1 LTRLLDRAEGDHYT
15 ATALQCIPGKRP
27 TPEMEP
33 FRKARFGA
41 FTLDV
46 TSGELR
52 KYGTKLRLGEQP
64 FQILTLLL
72 ERRGELVSREELQK
86 RLWPS
91 DTFVDF
97 DHGLNSAMRR
107 LRDAL
112 GDEQEN
118 PQWVETV
125 PRRGYR
131 FVGEVEWER
140 NGAAAAE
147 KAKPPSALNEAVGRE
162 SPGITKKGNW
172 ASIGVA
178 AALVLVLGAWIA
190 WKLEEGRRSANLVA
204 QVKTLAV
211 LPLENLSGDAKQE
224 YFADGMTDEL
234 ITELAKSKGVRVIS
248 RTSVM
253 QYKDARRP
261 LREIGKEL
269 GADAIVEGTIALN
282 GKKVRVTVQL
292 IHVATDTHLWAQ
304 SYERDVSDVMD
315 LQAALAR
322 NIANELKTTVVTN
335 DNKTKRINPEAYD
348 NYLKGRYAF
357 LSGNGEASREYFEKA
372 IALQPNYAQAYSGLA
387 DYYGAGSVGGELDPR
402 KAMPESEKYARK
414 ALELEP
420 TISEAHSSMAAM
432 YLFFRWD
439 WKKAEEE
446 ERRAIELNP
455 NISEA
460 YHVLSYILF
469 AQNRVEEAVAAQRK
483 GTEVDPFARPWAM
496 GYVLMCAERYAEA
509 EAELRR
515 ELKVRPTNTDV
526 RDTLATVLLAEEKE
540 KESAEEL
547 ADSARRDGDP
557 DYAVVIEEAFA
568 DGGNTGLQQMRLK
581 RLESYAK
588 KEYVSPIAFAFAYG
602 RLRDKMKTMEW
613 LEKAYEEH
621 SPRLVRM
628 WMEPEW
634 KWMHG
639 EPQFR
644 ALAKRVGL
652 VLPQEQ

>member
-1 LTRLLDRAEGDHYT
+1 MPANYPGQRA
-15 ATALQCIPGKRP
+15 K
-27 TPEMEP
+27 
-33 FRKARFGA
+33 FGT

-52 KYGTKLRLGEQP
+52 KHGTKLRLGEQP
-64 FQILTLLL
+64 FQILSLLL
-72 ERRGELVSREELQK
+72 ERRGELVSREELLK

-97 DHGLNSAMRR
+97 DHGLNSAIRR

-112 GDEQEN
+112 GDQQEE
-118 PQWVETV
+118 PRWVETV

-131 FVGEVEWER
+131 FIGEVEWGT
-140 NGAAAAE
+140 NGAGIAAKQPEPREAPE
-147 KAKPPSALNEAVGRE
+147 QEHNEAGKTGKRTRKRNA
-162 SPGITKKGNW
+162 I
-172 ASIGVA
+172 AIAVA
-178 AALVLVLGAWIA
+178 AALVVGAWFA
-190 WKLEEGRRSANLVA
+190 WRLAGERRSASLAA
-204 QVKTLAV
+204 QVKALAV

-234 ITELAKSKGVRVIS
+234 ITELAKTKGVRVIS

-253 QYKDARRP
+253 QYKSVRRP
-261 LREIGKEL
+261 LREIAKEL
-269 GADAIVEGTIALN
+269 GADAIVEGTVALN
-282 GKKVRVTVQL
+282 GSRVRVRVQL

-304 SYERDVSDVMD
+304 SYERDVNDVME
-315 LQAALAR
+315 LQEELAR
-322 NIANELKTTVVTN
+322 NIAVELKTTIAPTAR
-335 DNKTKRINPEAYD
+335 KAKRIDPQAHE

-372 IALQPNYAQAYSGLA
+372 IALQPGYAEAYSGLA
-387 DYYGAGSVGGELDPR
+387 DYYGAGIVGGELDPK
-402 KAMPESEKYARK
+402 KAVPEWEKNAKK
-414 ALELEP
+414 ALELDATIAEP
-420 TISEAHSSMAAM
+420 HHSVAAL
-432 YLFFRWD
+432 YFFYGWN

-446 ERRAIELNP
+446 ERRSIELNP

-460 YHVLSYILF
+460 YHLLSYILF
-469 AQNRVEEAVAAQRK
+469 AQNRVAEAVEAQRRA
-483 GTEVDPFARPWAM
+483 TEVDPFARPWAM
-496 GYVLMCAERYAEA
+496 GYVLTCAERYTEA

-515 ELKVRPTNTDV
+515 ELEMRPTNTDV
-526 RDTLATVLLAEEKE
+526 RDTLATVLLAEKRE

-557 DYAVVIEEAFA
+557 AYAVAIEKAFA
-568 DGGNTGLQQMRLK
+568 DGGNAGLQQMRLQ
-581 RLESYAK
+581 RLELYAK
-588 KEYVSPIAFAFAYG
+588 KAYVSPIAFAFAYG
-602 RLRDKMKTMEW
+602 RLRDKKRTMEW

-639 EPQFR
+639 EPEFR
-644 ALAKRVGL
+644 VLAKRVGL
-652 VLPQEQ
+652 VLPEEQLSTRQ

>member
-1 LTRLLDRAEGDHYT
+1 MPARYPGQRA
-15 ATALQCIPGKRP
+15 K
-27 TPEMEP
+27 
-33 FRKARFGA
+33 FGA

-52 KYGTKLRLGEQP
+52 KHGTKLRLGEQP
-64 FQILTLLL
+64 FQILSLLL
-72 ERRGELVSREELQK
+72 EQRGEMVSREELHN

-91 DTFVDF
+91 ETFVDF

-107 LRDAL
+107 LRDVL
-112 GDEQEN
+112 GDRQEE
-118 PQWVETV
+118 PRWVETV

-131 FVGEVEWER
+131 FIGEVQWGS
-140 NGAAAAE
+140 NGAGLT
-147 KAKPPSALNEAVGRE
+147 AKQPELQKLQEAVEVEHHEVRQTE
-162 SPGITKKGNW
+162 KGTRKR
-172 ASIGVA
+172 AAIGVA
-178 AALVLVLGAWIA
+178 IAAALAVVAWFA
-190 WKLEEGRRSANLVA
+190 WRAAGERRSASLAA

-224 YFADGMTDEL
+224 YFADGMTDKL

-253 QYKDARRP
+253 QYKNARRP

-269 GADAIVEGTIALN
+269 EVDAIVEGTVALN
-282 GKKVRVTVQL
+282 GSKVRVRVQL

-304 SYERDVSDVMD
+304 SYERDVSDVMV
-315 LQAALAR
+315 LQEELAR
-322 NIANELKTTVVTN
+322 NIAGELKTTVAPTGR
-335 DNKTKRINPEAYD
+335 KTKRIDPEAHE

-357 LSGNGEASREYFEKA
+357 LNGNVEASREYFEKA
-372 IALQPNYAQAYSGLA
+372 IALQPGYAEAYSGMA
-387 DYYGAGSVGGELDPR
+387 DYYGGGTVGGGLDPK
-402 KAMPESEKYARK
+402 KAVPEWEKNAKK
-414 ALELEP
+414 ALELDATIAEP
-420 TISEAHSSMAAM
+420 HHSVAAL
-432 YLFFRWD
+432 YFFYGWN

-460 YHVLSYILF
+460 YHLLSYILF
-469 AQNRVEEAVAAQRK
+469 AQNRVAEAVEAQRRA
-483 GTEVDPFARPWAM
+483 TEVDPFARPWAM

-515 ELKVRPTNTDV
+515 ELEMRPTNTDV
-526 RDTLATVLLAEEKE
+526 RDTLATVLLAEDKE
-540 KESAEEL
+540 KESAQEL

-557 DYAVVIEEAFA
+557 DYAVAIEQAFA
-568 DGGNTGLQQMRLK
+568 DGGNTGLQQMRLQ
-581 RLESYAK
+581 RLESQAK
-588 KEYVSPIAFAFAYG
+588 KAYVSPMAFAFAYG
-602 RLRDKMKTMEW
+602 LLRDKKKTMEW

-652 VLPQEQ
+652 VLPQEQQSTRQ

>member
-1 LTRLLDRAEGDHYT
+1 MPENYPGQRA
-15 ATALQCIPGKRP
+15 K
-27 TPEMEP
+27 
-33 FRKARFGA
+33 FGA

-46 TSGELR
+46 ISGELN
-52 KYGTKLRLGEQP
+52 KHGTKLRLGEQP
-64 FQILTLLL
+64 FQILCLLL
-72 ERRGELVSREELQK
+72 ERRGELVSREELHK

-97 DHGLNSAMRR
+97 DHGLNSAIRR

-112 GDEQEN
+112 GDQQDE
-118 PQWVETV
+118 PRWVETV

-131 FVGEVEWER
+131 FIGVVQWVT
-140 NGAAAAE
+140 NGAGIT
-147 KAKPPSALNEAVGRE
+147 AKPLEPLEVQEAADVEHTEDRKTEKSMPKRAAL
-162 SPGITKKGNW
+162 GI
-172 ASIGVA
+172 AVA
-178 AALVLVLGAWIA
+178 AALVVGAWFA
-190 WKLEEGRRSANLVA
+190 WRMAGERRSASLAA

-253 QYKDARRP
+253 QYKNARRP

-269 GADAIVEGTIALN
+269 GVDAIVEGTVALN
-282 GKKVRVTVQL
+282 GSKVRVRVQL
-292 IHVATDTHLWAQ
+292 IHAATDTHLWAQ
-304 SYERDVSDVMD
+304 SYERDVSDVMV
-315 LQAALAR
+315 LQEELAR
-322 NIANELKTTVVTN
+322 NIAGELKTTVAPSGR
-335 DNKTKRINPEAYD
+335 KAKRIDPEAHE

-357 LSGNGEASREYFEKA
+357 LSGSGEASREYFEKA
-372 IALQPNYAQAYSGLA
+372 IALQSGYAEAYSGLA
-387 DYYGAGSVGGELDPR
+387 DYYGAGTVGGELDPR
-402 KAMPESEKYARK
+402 KVVPEWEKNAKK
-414 ALELEP
+414 ALELDATIAEP
-420 TISEAHSSMAAM
+420 HHSVAAL
-432 YLFFRWD
+432 YFFYGWN

-460 YHVLSYILF
+460 YHLLSYILF
-469 AQNRVEEAVAAQRK
+469 AQNRVAEAVEAQRRA
-483 GTEVDPFARPWAM
+483 TEVDPFARPWAM

-509 EAELRR
+509 DAELRR
-515 ELKVRPTNTDV
+515 ELEVRPTNTDV
-526 RDTLATVLLAEEKE
+526 RGVLATVLLAEEKE

-547 ADSARRDGDP
+547 ADSARRNGDP
-557 DYAVVIEEAFA
+557 DYAAAVEKAFA
-568 DGGNTGLQQMRLK
+568 VGGNTGLQQLRLQ
-581 RLESYAK
+581 RLESHAK
-588 KEYVSPIAFAFAYG
+588 KGYVSPIAFAFAYG
-602 RLRDKMKTMEW
+602 RLRDKKKTMEW
-613 LEKAYEEH
+613 LGKAYEEH

-639 EPQFR
+639 DPQFR

>member
-1 LTRLLDRAEGDHYT
+1 
-15 ATALQCIPGKRP
+15 
-27 TPEMEP
+27 M
-33 FRKARFGA
+33 FGA

-52 KYGTKLRLGEQP
+52 KLGTKLRLGEQP
-64 FQILTLLL
+64 FQILSLLL
-72 ERRGELVSREELQK
+72 ERRGELVSREELHK
-86 RLWPS
+86 RLWRS

-97 DHGLNSAMRR
+97 DHGLNSAIRR

-112 GDEQEN
+112 GDQQEE
-118 PQWVETV
+118 PRWVETV

-131 FVGEVEWER
+131 FIGEVHWGA
-140 NGAAAAE
+140 NGAGVTAKLPEPRELQKAAE
-147 KAKPPSALNEAVGRE
+147 VEHNEDRKTEKSTRKRAVV
-162 SPGITKKGNW
+162 
-172 ASIGVA
+172 GVAIA
-178 AALVLVLGAWIA
+178 AALAAGAWFA
-190 WKLEEGRRSANLVA
+190 WAVAGERRSASLAA

-211 LPLENLSGDAKQE
+211 LPLENLSGDSKQE
-224 YFADGMTDEL
+224 YFADGMTDGL

-253 QYKDARRP
+253 QYKNVRRP
-261 LREIGKEL
+261 LREIAKEL
-269 GADAIVEGTIALN
+269 GADAIVEGTVALH
-282 GKKVRVTVQL
+282 GSTVRVRVQL

-304 SYERDVSDVMD
+304 GYERDVSDVMG
-315 LQAALAR
+315 LQEELAR
-322 NIANELKTTVVTN
+322 NIAGELKTTVTPTGR
-335 DNKTKRINPEAYD
+335 KAKRIDPQAHE

-372 IALQPNYAQAYSGLA
+372 IALQSGYAEAYSGLA
-387 DYYGAGSVGGELDPR
+387 DYYGAGAVGGELDPK
-402 KAMPESEKYARK
+402 KAVPEWEKNAKK
-414 ALELEP
+414 ALELDATIAEP
-420 TISEAHSSMAAM
+420 HHSVAAL
-432 YLFFRWD
+432 YFFYGWN

-460 YHVLSYILF
+460 YHLLSYILF
-469 AQNRVEEAVAAQRK
+469 GQNRVDEAVEAQRRA
-483 GTEVDPFARPWAM
+483 TEVDPFARPWAM
-496 GYVLMCAERYAEA
+496 GYVLMCAQRYAEA

-515 ELKVRPTNTDV
+515 ELEVRPTNTDV
-526 RDTLATVLLAEEKE
+526 RDTLATVLLAQEKE

-547 ADSARRDGDP
+547 ADSAMRDGDP
-557 DYAVVIEEAFA
+557 DYAAAIEKAFA

-588 KEYVSPIAFAFAYG
+588 KAYVSPIAFAFAYG
-602 RLRDKMKTMEW
+602 RLRDKKKTMEW

-652 VLPQEQ
+652 VLPQEQLSTRQ

>member
-1 LTRLLDRAEGDHYT
+1 
-15 ATALQCIPGKRP
+15 
-27 TPEMEP
+27 
-33 FRKARFGA
+33 
-41 FTLDV
+41 
-46 TSGELR
+46 
-52 KYGTKLRLGEQP
+52 
-64 FQILTLLL
+64 
-72 ERRGELVSREELQK
+72 
-86 RLWPS
+86 
-91 DTFVDF
+91 
-97 DHGLNSAMRR
+97 
-107 LRDAL
+107 
-112 GDEQEN
+112 
-118 PQWVETV
+118 
-125 PRRGYR
+125 
-131 FVGEVEWER
+131 
-140 NGAAAAE
+140 
-147 KAKPPSALNEAVGRE
+147 
-162 SPGITKKGNW
+162 
-172 ASIGVA
+172 
-178 AALVLVLGAWIA
+178 
-190 WKLEEGRRSANLVA
+190 
-204 QVKTLAV
+204 
-211 LPLENLSGDAKQE
+211 
-224 YFADGMTDEL
+224 
-234 ITELAKSKGVRVIS
+234 
-248 RTSVM
+248 
-253 QYKDARRP
+253 
-261 LREIGKEL
+261 
-269 GADAIVEGTIALN
+269 
-282 GKKVRVTVQL
+282 
-292 IHVATDTHLWAQ
+292 
-304 SYERDVSDVMD
+304 VSDVME
-315 LQAALAR
+315 LQEELAR
-322 NIANELKTTVVTN
+322 NIAVELKTTVAPTGR
-335 DNKTKRINPEAYD
+335 KAKRIDPEAHE

-372 IALQPNYAQAYSGLA
+372 IALQSGYSEAYSGLA
-387 DYYGAGSVGGELDPR
+387 DYYGAGTVGGELDPK
-402 KAMPESEKYARK
+402 KAVPEWEKNAKK
-414 ALELEP
+414 ALELDATIAEP
-420 TISEAHSSMAAM
+420 HHSVAAL
-432 YLFFRWD
+432 YFFYGWN

-460 YHVLSYILF
+460 YHLLSYILF
-469 AQNRVEEAVAAQRK
+469 GQNRVAEAVEAQRRA
-483 GTEVDPFARPWAM
+483 TEVDPFARPWAM

>member
-1 LTRLLDRAEGDHYT
+1 MPANYPGQRA
-15 ATALQCIPGKRP
+15 K
-27 TPEMEP
+27 
-33 FRKARFGA
+33 FGT

-52 KYGTKLRLGEQP
+52 KHGTKLRLGEQP
-64 FQILTLLL
+64 FQILSLLL
-72 ERRGELVSREELQK
+72 ERRGELVSREELLK

-97 DHGLNSAMRR
+97 NHGLNSAIRR

-112 GDEQEN
+112 GDQQEE
-118 PQWVETV
+118 PRWVETV

-131 FVGEVEWER
+131 FIGEVEWGT
-140 NGAAAAE
+140 NGAGIAAKQPEPREAPE
-147 KAKPPSALNEAVGRE
+147 QEHNEAGKTGKRTRKRNA
-162 SPGITKKGNW
+162 I
-172 ASIGVA
+172 AIAVA
-178 AALVLVLGAWIA
+178 AALVVGAWFA
-190 WKLEEGRRSANLVA
+190 WRLAGERRNASLAA
-204 QVKTLAV
+204 QVKALAV

-234 ITELAKSKGVRVIS
+234 ITELAKTKGVRVIS

-253 QYKDARRP
+253 QYKSVRRP
-261 LREIGKEL
+261 LREIAKEL
-269 GADAIVEGTIALN
+269 GADAIVEGTVALN
-282 GKKVRVTVQL
+282 GSRVRVRVQL

-304 SYERDVSDVMD
+304 SYERDVNDVME
-315 LQAALAR
+315 LQEELAR
-322 NIANELKTTVVTN
+322 NIAVELKTTIAPTAR
-335 DNKTKRINPEAYD
+335 KAKRIDPQAHE

-372 IALQPNYAQAYSGLA
+372 IALQPGYAEAYSGLA
-387 DYYGAGSVGGELDPR
+387 DYYGAGIVGGELDPK
-402 KAMPESEKYARK
+402 KAVPEWEKNAKK
-414 ALELEP
+414 ALELDATIAEP
-420 TISEAHSSMAAM
+420 HHSVAAL
-432 YLFFRWD
+432 YFFYGWN

-446 ERRAIELNP
+446 ERRSIELNP

-460 YHVLSYILF
+460 YHLLSYILF
-469 AQNRVEEAVAAQRK
+469 AQNRVAEAVEAQRRA
-483 GTEVDPFARPWAM
+483 TEVDPFARPWAM
-496 GYVLMCAERYAEA
+496 GYVLTCAERYTEA

-515 ELKVRPTNTDV
+515 ELEMRPTNTDV
-526 RDTLATVLLAEEKE
+526 RDTLATVLLAEKRE

-557 DYAVVIEEAFA
+557 AYAVAIEKAFA
-568 DGGNTGLQQMRLK
+568 DGGNAGLQQMRLQ
-581 RLESYAK
+581 RLELYAK
-588 KEYVSPIAFAFAYG
+588 KAYVSPIAFAFAYG
-602 RLRDKMKTMEW
+602 RLRDKKRTMEW

-639 EPQFR
+639 EPEFR
-644 ALAKRVGL
+644 VLAKRVGL
-652 VLPQEQ
+652 VLPEEQLSTRQ

>member
-1 LTRLLDRAEGDHYT
+1 MPANYPGQRA
-15 ATALQCIPGKRP
+15 K
-27 TPEMEP
+27 
-33 FRKARFGA
+33 FGT

-52 KYGTKLRLGEQP
+52 KHGTKLRLGEQP
-64 FQILTLLL
+64 FQILSLLL
-72 ERRGELVSREELQK
+72 ERRGELVSREELLK

-97 DHGLNSAMRR
+97 DHGLNSAIRR

-112 GDEQEN
+112 GDQQEE
-118 PQWVETV
+118 PRWVETV

-131 FVGEVEWER
+131 FIGEVEWGT
-140 NGAAAAE
+140 NGAGIAAKQPEPREAPE
-147 KAKPPSALNEAVGRE
+147 QEHNEAGKTGKRTRKRNA
-162 SPGITKKGNW
+162 I
-172 ASIGVA
+172 AIAVA
-178 AALVLVLGAWIA
+178 AALVVGAWFA
-190 WKLEEGRRSANLVA
+190 GRLAGERRNASLAA
-204 QVKTLAV
+204 QVKALAV

-234 ITELAKSKGVRVIS
+234 ITELAKTKGVRVIS

-253 QYKDARRP
+253 QYKSVRRP
-261 LREIGKEL
+261 LREIAKEL
-269 GADAIVEGTIALN
+269 GADAIVEGTVALN
-282 GKKVRVTVQL
+282 GSRVRVRVQL

-304 SYERDVSDVMD
+304 SYERDVNDVME
-315 LQAALAR
+315 LQEELAR
-322 NIANELKTTVVTN
+322 NIAVELKTTIAPTAR
-335 DNKTKRINPEAYD
+335 KAKRIDPQAHE

-372 IALQPNYAQAYSGLA
+372 IALQPGYAEAYSGLA
-387 DYYGAGSVGGELDPR
+387 DYYGAGIVGGELDPK
-402 KAMPESEKYARK
+402 KAVPEWEKNAKK
-414 ALELEP
+414 ALELDATIAEP
-420 TISEAHSSMAAM
+420 HHSVAAL
-432 YLFFRWD
+432 YFFYGWN

-446 ERRAIELNP
+446 ERRSIELNP

-460 YHVLSYILF
+460 YHLLSYILF
-469 AQNRVEEAVAAQRK
+469 AQNRVAEAVEAQRRA
-483 GTEVDPFARPWAM
+483 TEVDPFARPWAM
-496 GYVLMCAERYAEA
+496 GYVLTCAERYTEA

-515 ELKVRPTNTDV
+515 ELEMRPTNTDV
-526 RDTLATVLLAEEKE
+526 RDTLATVLLAEKRE

-557 DYAVVIEEAFA
+557 AYAVAIEKAFA
-568 DGGNTGLQQMRLK
+568 DGGNAGLQQMRLQ
-581 RLESYAK
+581 RLELYAK
-588 KEYVSPIAFAFAYG
+588 KAYVSPIAFAFAYG
-602 RLRDKMKTMEW
+602 RLRDKKRTMEW

-639 EPQFR
+639 EPEFR
-644 ALAKRVGL
+644 VLAKRVGL
-652 VLPQEQ
+652 VLPEEQLSTRQ

>member
-1 LTRLLDRAEGDHYT
+1 MPANYPGQRA
-15 ATALQCIPGKRP
+15 K
-27 TPEMEP
+27 
-33 FRKARFGA
+33 FGT

-52 KYGTKLRLGEQP
+52 KHGTKLRLGEQP
-64 FQILTLLL
+64 FQILSLLL
-72 ERRGELVSREELQK
+72 ERRGELVSREELLK

-97 DHGLNSAMRR
+97 DHGLNSAIRR

-112 GDEQEN
+112 GDQQEE
-118 PQWVETV
+118 PRWVETV

-131 FVGEVEWER
+131 FIGEVEWGT
-140 NGAAAAE
+140 NGAGIAAKQPEPREAPE
-147 KAKPPSALNEAVGRE
+147 QEHNEAGKTGKRTRKRNA
-162 SPGITKKGNW
+162 I
-172 ASIGVA
+172 AIAVA
-178 AALVLVLGAWIA
+178 AALVVGAWFA
-190 WKLEEGRRSANLVA
+190 WRLAGERRNASLAA
-204 QVKTLAV
+204 QVKALAV

-234 ITELAKSKGVRVIS
+234 ITELAKTKGVRVIS

-253 QYKDARRP
+253 QYKSVRRP
-261 LREIGKEL
+261 LREIAKEL
-269 GADAIVEGTIALN
+269 GADAIVEGTVALN
-282 GKKVRVTVQL
+282 GSRVRVRVQL

-304 SYERDVSDVMD
+304 SYERDVNDVME
-315 LQAALAR
+315 LQEELAR
-322 NIANELKTTVVTN
+322 NIAVELKTTIAPTAR
-335 DNKTKRINPEAYD
+335 KAKRIDPQAHE

-372 IALQPNYAQAYSGLA
+372 IALQPGYAEAYSGLA
-387 DYYGAGSVGGELDPR
+387 DYYGAGIVGGELDPK
-402 KAMPESEKYARK
+402 KAVPEWEKNAKK
-414 ALELEP
+414 ALELDATIAEP
-420 TISEAHSSMAAM
+420 HHSVAAL
-432 YLFFRWD
+432 YFFYGWN

-446 ERRAIELNP
+446 ERRSIELNP

-460 YHVLSYILF
+460 YHLLSYILF
-469 AQNRVEEAVAAQRK
+469 AQNRVAEAVEAQRRA
-483 GTEVDPFARPWAM
+483 TEVDPFARPWAM
-496 GYVLMCAERYAEA
+496 GYVLTCAERYTEA

-515 ELKVRPTNTDV
+515 ELEMRPTNTDV
-526 RDTLATVLLAEEKE
+526 RDTLATVLLAEKRE

-557 DYAVVIEEAFA
+557 AYAVAIEKAFA
-568 DGGNTGLQQMRLK
+568 DGGNAGLQQMRLQ
-581 RLESYAK
+581 RLELYAK
-588 KEYVSPIAFAFAYG
+588 KAYVSPIAFAFAYG
-602 RLRDKMKTMEW
+602 RLRDKKRTMEW

-639 EPQFR
+639 EPEFR
-644 ALAKRVGL
+644 VLAKRVGL
-652 VLPQEQ
+652 VLPEEQLSTRQ